1 MTKND
6 FQWFVRNLI
15 DLEKSAEVDAN
26 TAREVRPFD
35 PQLAAMVQTM
45 ADTKLAI
52 HSHVEKKR
60 ER

>member
-15 DLEKSAEVDAN
+15 NLEKSAAVDAQ
-26 TAREVRPFD
+26 TAADVRPFD

-52 HSHVEKKR
+52 HNHIEKKR